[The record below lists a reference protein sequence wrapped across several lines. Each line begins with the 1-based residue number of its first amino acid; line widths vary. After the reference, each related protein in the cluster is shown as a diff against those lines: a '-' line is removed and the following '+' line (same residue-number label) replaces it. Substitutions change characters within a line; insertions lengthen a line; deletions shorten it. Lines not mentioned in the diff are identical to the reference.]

1 MGNMFLAASSAAS
14 KSSSGSLN
22 ILLIVVVLFGVLYFV
37 MIRPQRNRQRKAQ
50 EQQRAVTPGQRVR
63 TTAGMYATV
72 VGVDG
77 DDVILEVAPGV
88 EVRYI
93 KRAIMQVVP
102 DEEQPAAQSDYAADD
117 DESGHVDAPA
127 ADAEAAD
134 HETVDDEAVDHDAA
148 DEELPSTRVPSR
160 TGRSRRGT
168 PPTTRPHTPVTRAPT
183 AARRPPM
190 SGGHKTASNRGIEAT
205 SAATDIDPVEL
216 RTQEKWPHQR
226 NRSPGRDG
234 RLRLWP
240 Y

>member
-72 VGVDG
+72 VGVEG

-93 KRAIMQVVP
+93 KRAIMQVIP
-102 DEEQPAAQSDYAADD
+102 DGEEPAAQSDYAADD
-117 DESGHVDAPA
+117 DENAHVDAPA

-148 DEELPSTRVPSR
+148 DEE
-160 TGRSRRGT
+160 
-168 PPTTRPHTPVTRAPT
+168 
-183 AARRPPM
+183 
-190 SGGHKTASNRGIEAT
+190 T
-205 SAATDIDPVEL
+205 SEHEGAEQDGE
-216 RTQEKWPHQR
+216 E
-226 NRSPGRDG
+226 SPGHAADDTPAHAG
-234 RLRLWP
+234 D
-240 Y
+240 

>member
-50 EQQRAVTPGQRVR
+50 EQQNAVTPGQRVR

-102 DEEQPAAQSDYAADD
+102 SDEGPAEQPDYAADD
-117 DESGHVDAPA
+117 DGNAHVDAPA

-134 HETVDDEAVDHDAA
+134 DEAVDDEAADQETSEHEDAEQDGEESPAHAVDDAPAPAGDESPNGSPAAA
-148 DEELPSTRVPSR
+148 DER
-160 TGRSRRGT
+160 
-168 PPTTRPHTPVTRAPT
+168 
-183 AARRPPM
+183 
-190 SGGHKTASNRGIEAT
+190 
-205 SAATDIDPVEL
+205 
-216 RTQEKWPHQR
+216 RTQD
-226 NRSPGRDG
+226 SV
-234 RLRLWP
+234 
-240 Y
+240 

>member
-93 KRAIMQVVP
+93 KRAIMQVIP
-102 DEEQPAAQSDYAADD
+102 DGEEPAAQSDYAADD
-117 DESGHVDAPA
+117 DENAHVDAPA
-127 ADAEAAD
+127 A
-134 HETVDDEAVDHDAA
+134 ETVDDEAVDHDAA
-148 DEELPSTRVPSR
+148 DEETSEHEGAEQDGEESP
-160 TGRSRRGT
+160 G
-168 PPTTRPHTPVTRAPT
+168 HADDDAPAHAGDESPNGSP
-183 AARRPPM
+183 AAADER
-190 SGGHKTASNRGIEAT
+190 
-205 SAATDIDPVEL
+205 
-216 RTQEKWPHQR
+216 RTQD
-226 NRSPGRDG
+226 SV
-234 RLRLWP
+234 
-240 Y
+240 